1 MRHFVW
7 TTAIAI
13 SLVSACGKSSGTV
26 CAPGVSQ
33 GCVCTDGSQGAQ
45 SCRGDG
51 TGFAPCLCSGGKP
64 AAAEPEA
71 APAAVPVQPP
81 TPRVTYVAVLSP
93 LDHYSGRGVELM
105 AAGAILR
112 HDRFRAHTERVDA
125 GEQLD
130 PVFSDSKERENLE
143 KLVAASAISE
153 ETARVILDRNPTVRV
168 EVFTDR
174 VALTILDPGNEDV
187 ACVIGDGKV
196 GGVPYNATPSTMPQ
210 LPSRMRK
217 RGWRIEPQAGELS
230 LQMPNGTEVARFD
243 GSGAAVRGGTCLTTH
258 GVRIGSTLAEVR
270 KDTDFGA
277 NSCICV
283 GDQPTVISKEL
294 SGAAIHIGAH
304 CSRAMDCEG
313 ELPPCP
319 GEWGRHDCTVQT
331 ISVQPKPDF

>member
-1 MRHFVW
+1 
-7 TTAIAI
+7 
-13 SLVSACGKSSGTV
+13 
-26 CAPGVSQ
+26 
-33 GCVCTDGSQGAQ
+33 
-45 SCRGDG
+45 
-51 TGFAPCLCSGGKP
+51 
-64 AAAEPEA
+64 
-71 APAAVPVQPP
+71 
-81 TPRVTYVAVLSP
+81 VAVLSP

-130 PVFSDSKERENLE
+130 PIFSDSKERESLE

-153 ETARVILDRNPTVRV
+153 ETARIILDRNPTVRV

-174 VALTILDPGNEDV
+174 VALTILDPGNDEV

-196 GGVPYNATPSTMPQ
+196 AGIAYNATANTIPQ

-230 LQMPNGTEVARFD
+230 LQLPSGVEVARF
-243 GSGAAVRGGTCLTTH
+243 SGRFVDVKGGTCMTTH

-270 KDTDFGA
+270 KDTDFSA
-277 NSCICV
+277 DSCVCI
-283 GDQPTVISKEL
+283 GDQPTVISKQL
-294 SGAAIHIGAH
+294 SGASIYIGGH
-304 CSRAMDCEG
+304 CSRPMACEG

-319 GEWGRHDCTVQT
+319 GEWGRHDCSVQS
-331 ISVQPKPDF
+331 IAVQPKPDF